1 MVVEGTQEDMRSRI
15 QDLLGDDPSQGRYS
29 DDIYPSEKM
38 GGHLRRARLKIFFSE
53 YSKARERRISL
64 GELAREK
71 KISMVELE
79 EKERCPLNLD
89 GYFIFAKF
97 IASPLLA
104 SFSFSIF
111 RKGIAGERG
120 VERITMDH
128 SWFAVYL
135 TLGCLVVGVL
145 PQYREKNTIEV
156 AFECGSVRCARQK
169 GNNEVDRAKCFST
182 ARRAMP
188 RKPGYAVVAPKGYNR

>member
-1 MVVEGTQEDMRSRI
+1 MRSRI

-79 EKERCPLNLD
+79 EKERCPLV
-89 GYFIFAKF
+89 GRR
-97 IASPLLA
+97 
-104 SFSFSIF
+104 FSFPFSPPPPPPPC
-111 RKGIAGERG
+111 RPAR
-120 VERITMDH
+120 
-128 SWFAVYL
+128 
-135 TLGCLVVGVL
+135 
-145 PQYREKNTIEV
+145 
-156 AFECGSVRCARQK
+156 VR
-169 GNNEVDRAKCFST
+169 S
-182 ARRAMP
+182 
-188 RKPGYAVVAPKGYNR
+188 